1 LLKGSNSNK
10 SYIDEVKSILKEAGK
25 QIKDWDKVLKKENEK
40 ESNQLLLPD
49 DFVPLSDVN
58 KSKLWKKCFDYA
70 VKRNFTTVDILK
82 HNMGYVKSGQLV
94 DRLIIPSYDRDGV
107 LNYYTARSYFDDAYF
122 EIDNTTEIQFV
133 GGLPG
138 TNSDRNWSIVCS
150 TFMVSKSNLNI
161 EERIK

>member
-1 LLKGSNSNK
+1 MLERDL
-10 SYIDEVKSILKEAGK
+10 
-25 QIKDWDKVLKKENEK
+25 
-40 ESNQLLLPD
+40 QL
-49 DFVPLSDVN
+49 FRS
-58 KSKLWKKCFDYA
+58 FA
-70 VKRNFTTVDILK
+70 RE
-82 HNMGYVKSGQLV
+82 LV
-94 DRLIIPSYDRDGV
+94 DTVIENTCVLFKVNLNETKINLYGEAMNKTWHPGVELFVLINKEPQTAAYEGFGPETNQNIEFRFDRLLCEERNTYPEIGDVI
-107 LNYYTARSYFDDAYF
+107 YFDDAYF

>member
-1 LLKGSNSNK
+1 MPKFML
-10 SYIDEVKSILKEAGK
+10 D
-25 QIKDWDKVLKKENEK
+25 KDL
-40 ESNQLLLPD
+40 QL
-49 DFVPLSDVN
+49 FRS
-58 KSKLWKKCFDYA
+58 FA
-70 VKRNFTTVDILK
+70 RE
-82 HNMGYVKSGQLV
+82 LV
-94 DRLIIPSYDRDGV
+94 DTVIENTCVLFKVNLNETKINLYGEAMNKTWHPGVELFVLINKEGQTAAYEGFGAETNQNIEFRFDRLLCEERNTYPEIGDVI
-107 LNYYTARSYFDDAYF
+107 YFDDAYF